1 MKIIADLHTHTLV
14 SQHAYSTVDEIV
26 NAAKDKNFSLV
37 AITDHTPASSD
48 GAKPVHF
55 KAMHNIPEY
64 ISGVRV
70 LRGAEANIINYNGEI
85 DLKDD
90 VLKDLDFVIASYHED
105 VIKPSNIN
113 EHTNG
118 YIGVIKNNK
127 ADCIGHAGN
136 PKFEFDIETIIK
148 LCKEYNKLIEINSAS
163 FKVRK
168 GSDIVC
174 KEIAILC
181 KKYEL
186 NIIVTSDAHSK
197 YNVGNHTEAINMLEA
212 IDFPEKLILNS
223 DYDRLIEYLNN
234 RV

>member
-26 NAAKDKNFSLV
+26 NEAKDKNFSLV
-37 AITDHTPASSD
+37 AITDHGPASSD

-55 KAMHNIPEY
+55 KAMHNIPER
-64 ISGVRV
+64 INGVRV
-70 LRGAEANIINYNGEI
+70 LRGAEANIINYNGDI

-90 VLKDLDFVIASYHED
+90 VLNTLDFVIASYHED
-105 VIKPSNIN
+105 VITPSNI
-113 EHTNG
+113 EKHTKG
-118 YIGVIKNNK
+118 YIGVIKNNH
-127 ADCIGHAGN
+127 ADCLGHVGN
-136 PKFEFDIETIIK
+136 PKFKFDIEIIIK

-168 GSDIVC
+168 GSDVAC
-174 KEIAILC
+174 KETALLC

-186 NIIVTSDAHSK
+186 NIIVTSDSHSK
-197 YNVGNHTEAINMLEA
+197 YNVGNHIDAIDMLES